1 MKNADKLAKKNCI
14 TESYDEFIRI
24 YRETELFE
32 AGYNA
37 AVLQLAL
44 GNLNTAKEI
53 MEELYNKSFDKRALD
68 ALSDINNEIY
78 QAQRLKNQIEKQ
90 DEYLP

>member
-1 MKNADKLAKKNCI
+1 MLKGALV
-14 TESYDEFIRI
+14 
-24 YRETELFE
+24 E

-53 MEELYNKSFDKRALD
+53 MEELYNKSFDKRAVD

>member
-1 MKNADKLAKKNCI
+1 
-14 TESYDEFIRI
+14 
-24 YRETELFE
+24 
-32 AGYNA
+32 
-37 AVLQLAL
+37 
-44 GNLNTAKEI
+44 